1 MDDPAPRQTTAPGE
15 AASEGGAA
23 APNAGVD
30 SEKSLLR
37 FGPMGIGVSFSR
49 PGLFT
54 VTQQN
59 CTEIVA
65 TDTRVCGVRRMPP
78 FAFARGGKH
87 AGELVFSVP
96 WREVVEMQRADY
108 LLNAALWIHY
118 RRGDEVKELGL
129 GAGLFW
135 RRSIRTLEEIAR
147 RQIGQIA
154 DGGG

>member
-1 MDDPAPRQTTAPGE
+1 MDDPAPRQTIAPGQ
-15 AASEGGAA
+15 AASKGGAA
-23 APNAGVD
+23 APDAALD
-30 SEKSLLR
+30 SERSLLR

-49 PGLFT
+49 PGMFT
-54 VTQQN
+54 VTHQN

-65 TDTRVCGVRRMPP
+65 TDTRVCGVRRLPQ
-78 FAFARGGKH
+78 FAFARRGKH

-96 WREVVEMQRADY
+96 WREVVEIKRADY
-108 LLNAALWIHY
+108 LLNAALWIRY

-135 RRSIRTLEEIAR
+135 RRSIRVLEEIAR

-154 DGGG
+154 DGGS